1 MAIASG
7 GWCKH
12 CQAIEH
18 NSERCPLVPAY
29 SNSMETSSQGRIKS
43 QRRPGAALV
52 PLQKSELRWHTRMTT
67 ALSLIISK
75 VTTSLRKPVVFH
87 TSAVHAKGHT
97 PSASV
102 TGCEMQSQRF
112 QSELGII
119 QTACSQKL
127 VASVVL
133 ISDFHVCHHFTQPL
147 LFLITAH
154 LLPLSL
160 FYSLSFGLIN
170 TGC

>member
-43 QRRPGAALV
+43 QRWPGAALV
-52 PLQKSELRWHTRMTT
+52 PLQKSELRWRTWMTT

-75 VTTSLRKPVVFH
+75 VTTSLRKPVVFR

-102 TGCEMQSQRF
+102 IGCKMQSQQF

-127 VASVVL
+127 VARVVV
-133 ISDFHVCHHFTQPL
+133 ISDCSCMSSLYSATAISNYCSSASIVTV
-147 LFLITAH
+147 LFIIIW
-154 LLPLSL
+154 S
-160 FYSLSFGLIN
+160 N
-170 TGC
+170 